1 MRHRAFVTICFGLL
15 LGLLLRIL
23 AAALGPLLVAG
34 PLIGCV
40 LYVVVDIFG
49 PAPSGG
55 SRITSDLVTF
65 FGGIGIAIA
74 AIGLLG
80 MARPDWR
87 PWFGDAGLIFFPLY
101 AAVRVVLEC
110 RAPR

>member
-15 LGLLLRIL
+15 LGLLLRVL
-23 AAALGPLLVAG
+23 AAPLGPLLVAG

-40 LYVVVDIFG
+40 LYAVDIFG
-49 PAPSGG
+49 PAPSGS
-55 SRITSDLVTF
+55 SRITADLVTF

-87 PWFGDAGLIFFPLY
+87 PWLADAGLIFFPLY
-101 AAVRVVLEC
+101 AAVRVVME
-110 RAPR
+110 RRTSR